1 MLSSDNN
8 VSLKESMTTATDQQ
22 QQQQE
27 LVDHATINGN
37 GQTSVLAVNNVQENH
52 PSEFHSLN
60 QQHSSIP
67 PVGTTVEHATT
78 TTTATNHQPVN
89 LSPLKHSV
97 DENSNPTTISSL
109 KKDTNSMLLVYYQK
123 VINLIIHI
131 HLQ

>member
-8 VSLKESMTTATDQQ
+8 VSLKESTSTATDQQ
-22 QQQQE
+22 QQQQAE

-52 PSEFHSLN
+52 LSEFHSLN
-60 QQHSSIP
+60 QQHPSIP

-78 TTTATNHQPVN
+78 TTTTATNHQPIN

-97 DENSNPTTISSL
+97 DENT
-109 KKDTNSMLLVYYQK
+109 
-123 VINLIIHI
+123 H
-131 HLQ
+131 